1 MSGHRRVAL
10 ITGGASGIGRMIAQ
24 LLARAGMDIAI
35 TVRQPGEHLDAW
47 CDTVRAYG
55 GRVAVVPATDEGEA
69 LVSAVCGCLG
79 SIDVLINNAGPFVR
93 ERTPFAEYD
102 KTTIDMLMHTN
113 ALVPMHLDRLV
124 IPMMRE
130 KRWGRIVHLGFAHAA
145 EARGWTDRAAYAA
158 AKCALVSL
166 TKSLADEEARHGIT
180 VNMVCPGDIR
190 DAYKHM
196 RIDDVR
202 GHEDVRN
209 PGVRPGTGEDIAR
222 VVAFLCDEHSDYVTG
237 AVIDVHGGYDP
248 MLR

>member
-1 MSGHRRVAL
+1 G
-10 ITGGASGIGRMIAQ
+10 
-24 LLARAGMDIAI
+24 D
-35 TVRQPGEHLDAW
+35 
-47 CDTVRAYG
+47 
-55 GRVAVVPATDEGEA
+55 A
-69 LVSAVCGCLG
+69 LVSDVCGALG
-79 SIDVLINNAGPFVR
+79 TIDVLINNAGPFVR
-93 ERTPFAEYD
+93 ARTLFAEYD
-102 KTTIDMLMHTN
+102 TATIDMLMRAN
-113 ALVPMHLDRLV
+113 ALAPMHLDRLV
-124 IPMMRE
+124 LPHMRA
-130 KRWGRIVHLGFAHAA
+130 RQWGRIVHLGFAHAA

-196 RIDDVR
+196 RIADVR
-202 GHEDVRN
+202 GRTDTRN

-222 VVAFLCDEHSDYVTG
+222 VVAFLCDDDSDYVTG